1 MPVPTEKPPRCCDE
15 ASFSV
20 NVGCPWS
27 LAPGLRLGSG
37 STLLASPSARA
48 TAALTADE
56 RATLLQYAKDTWQSL
71 ERLTLPYGLPADSL
85 SADGEGWSNP
95 LSQTSPTNIAA
106 YLWSTLAA
114 ERPHLIG
121 PSEARSRTDRTLAT
135 LAGMD
140 RTHGLFF
147 NMPDPRT
154 GAALKVS
161 PEDSSP
167 VRPRLSAVDN
177 AWLAVA
183 LTMVANS
190 EPSPRERAGRLL
202 EPVDFRFY
210 DPYDAADPVRH
221 RGQLHVGY
229 QTDDH
234 TF

>member
-1 MPVPTEKPPRCCDE
+1 
-15 ASFSV
+15 
-20 NVGCPWS
+20 
-27 LAPGLRLGSG
+27 
-37 STLLASPSARA
+37 
-48 TAALTADE
+48 
-56 RATLLQYAKDTWQSL
+56 
-71 ERLTLPYGLPADSL
+71 
-85 SADGEGWSNP
+85 
-95 LSQTSPTNIAA
+95 
-106 YLWSTLAA
+106 
-114 ERPHLIG
+114 
-121 PSEARSRTDRTLAT
+121 
-135 LAGMD
+135 
-140 RTHGLFF
+140 
-147 NMPDPRT
+147 MPDPRT